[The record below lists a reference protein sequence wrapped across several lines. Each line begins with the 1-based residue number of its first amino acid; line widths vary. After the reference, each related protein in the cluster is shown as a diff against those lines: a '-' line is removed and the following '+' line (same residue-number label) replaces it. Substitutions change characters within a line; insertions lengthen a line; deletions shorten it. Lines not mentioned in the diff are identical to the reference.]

1 MFSYLV
7 ILLCFHFATIVAKED
22 TAHTRKYFY
31 IGGEYVT
38 DTTGNHV
45 LTNHMYV
52 EELTPVGGSAKLFP
66 LVFVHGVGQT
76 GTNWLNKPDGG
87 PGWAS
92 YFLGH
97 GYKVYL
103 LDIPVRGRSPYSQ
116 PQSQNS
122 IGSPSMITAEA
133 IEQKFTAPEKHNNY
147 PGAELHTQWP
157 GNGSRGDP
165 VFEAYYAST
174 APSLMNVTLQQ
185 TIDRGAGIKLL
196 DRIGKKVIL
205 IGHSRGG
212 VLPWLL
218 ADSRPD
224 LVESIVALE
233 PAGPPFREPN
243 SSGHVPAR
251 KWGVSDVPLTYLPP
265 VTNPDVDIVK
275 KVLPTQPGSDEECVV
290 QADNPP
296 PRQLAKLKNLKVVIV
311 TAEASWHPAYDWCT
325 VTFLQQAGVNA
336 SLVLLN
342 KLGIKG
348 NGHMFFLEN
357 NSDEIAEVVREWIE
371 A

>member
-1 MFSYLV
+1 
-7 ILLCFHFATIVAKED
+7 
-22 TAHTRKYFY
+22 
-31 IGGEYVT
+31 
-38 DTTGNHV
+38 
-45 LTNHMYV
+45 
-52 EELTPVGGSAKLFP
+52 
-66 LVFVHGVGQT
+66 
-76 GTNWLNKPDGG
+76 
-87 PGWAS
+87 
-92 YFLGH
+92 
-97 GYKVYL
+97 
-103 LDIPVRGRSPYSQ
+103 
-116 PQSQNS
+116 
-122 IGSPSMITAEA
+122 
-133 IEQKFTAPEKHNNY
+133 
-147 PGAELHTQWP
+147 
-157 GNGSRGDP
+157 
-165 VFEAYYAST
+165 
-174 APSLMNVTLQQ
+174 MNVTLQQ

-251 KWGVSDVPLTYLPP
+251 KWGVVGILSSEDRSLLMKDVKSDVPLTYLPP